1 MIAEKEAIV
10 IGEKQPHGQN
20 SMHGVVGITL
30 ENIWQVV
37 FSDFFGRKDVRGTKK
52 DEAPIYQEL
61 FCFDLL

>member
-1 MIAEKEAIV
+1 
-10 IGEKQPHGQN
+10 
-20 SMHGVVGITL
+20 MHGVIVLTL